1 MTAPK
6 FLMALDQGTTSSR
19 AIVFRED
26 GSVAAM
32 AQQELPQIYPQ
43 PGWVEHD
50 PTEIWRTQLST
61 AREALASAGLVCADL
76 AALGIT
82 NQRETTVLWSR
93 RTGAPL
99 CNAIVWQDRRTEPL
113 CQTLREQGHEALV
126 RERTGLRLDP
136 YFSAT
141 KLRWML
147 DHIPG
152 ARERAMAGELAFG
165 TVDTWL
171 IWQLTGGQRHVTDI
185 SNASRTLL
193 LNMHS
198 GQWDQDLLD
207 LFDLPRS
214 LLPEVLPSVADFGCV
229 KAGLLDEASAPLQ
242 IGGVAGDQ
250 QAALLGQVC
259 LSPGDVKN
267 TYGTGCFMLM
277 HTGFDA
283 PVSTNGLITT
293 CAAQIT
299 AKAAPVY
306 ALEGSVF
313 IGGAV
318 VQWLRD
324 GLRVIERSSEVE
336 ALAASVPDTEGVVVV
351 PAFAGLGAPYWL
363 PHVRGSIQGLTRGS
377 TAAHIARAALE
388 SIALQSAVLLQA
400 MQADA
405 RHLNGLQVQAL
416 RVDGGASANDLLM
429 QMQADFLGLPVLRPK
444 TVETTALGAALL
456 AGLQSG
462 LFERPEDLRDRLA
475 IERVF
480 EPRMSRDQALEKRSA
495 WDRAVSAL
503 TTEAG
508 AQR

>member
-1 MTAPK
+1 
-6 FLMALDQGTTSSR
+6 
-19 AIVFRED
+19 
-26 GSVAAM
+26 
-32 AQQELPQIYPQ
+32 
-43 PGWVEHD
+43 
-50 PTEIWRTQLST
+50 
-61 AREALASAGLVCADL
+61 
-76 AALGIT
+76 
-82 NQRETTVLWSR
+82 
-93 RTGAPL
+93 
-99 CNAIVWQDRRTEPL
+99 
-113 CQTLREQGHEALV
+113 
-126 RERTGLRLDP
+126 
-136 YFSAT
+136 
-141 KLRWML
+141 ML

-198 GQWDQDLLD
+198 GEWDQDLLD